1 MFGMGMPELIFIG
14 LFGLLVFGPRKLPE
28 IGRKI
33 GEIMG
38 QLRNVSDDFKRTWE
52 TEVHNEKARVLDVDA
67 PPARAAGVSAATE
80 PTPTIAPPP
89 TEVENTLSRS
99 PFKTPPQDVSTVASG
114 EIQTAAP
121 AALAAAASARR
132 PAVIDGYEG

>member
-67 PPARAAGVSAATE
+67 PPARAAGVSWGAKASPSTV
-80 PTPTIAPPP
+80 PPP
-89 TEVENTLSRS
+89 S
-99 PFKTPPQDVSTVASG
+99 
-114 EIQTAAP
+114 
-121 AALAAAASARR
+121 
-132 PAVIDGYEG
+132 